1 MARFADPGTQ
11 HRWLSLVRLWQ
22 QSQLTVRAFCA
33 RHRLSE
39 PSFYAWRRLLR
50 ERGLMSEPA
59 RQPTRAPSTPAAF
72 VEVTPN
78 SEPATPTPI
87 DLVVN
92 DRRLLRVRP
101 GFDPDTL
108 LVLIRLLERQP
119 C

>member
-1 MARFADPGTQ
+1 MARLSDPGKQ
-11 HRWLSLVRLWQ
+11 RRWLSLVRLWS

-33 RHRLSE
+33 RHRLSV

-59 RQPTRAPSTPAAF
+59 PQPTMSPSAPAF
-72 VEVTPN
+72 VEVTP
-78 SEPATPTPI
+78 SPEPATPTPV
-87 DLVVN
+87 DLVLD

-101 GFDPDTL
+101 GFDPDMLLTL
-108 LVLIRLLERQP
+108 VRLLERHA

>member
-1 MARFADPGTQ
+1 MARLPDPGKQ
-11 HRWLSLVRLWQ
+11 RRWLSLVRLWQ
-22 QSQLTVRAFCA
+22 QSPLTVRAFCA

-39 PSFYAWRRLLR
+39 PNFYAWRRLLR

-59 RQPTRAPSTPAAF
+59 PQPTRSPSTPPTF
-72 VEVTPN
+72 VEITPN
-78 SEPATPTPI
+78 PEPATPTPL
-87 DLVVN
+87 DLVLN

-108 LVLIRLLERQP
+108 LALVRLLERQP